1 MKNAAFFLV
10 ASQYVCTAA
19 WLKLIELFPI
29 AQRLFKNCC
38 PCVSFHH
45 CLNGLFFN
53 SMNLVNFWHFIK
65 LLEEV
70 EISQV
75 ISNQHSKVIQL
86 QYKGRRNAYTFEYQA
101 RYQMTHQR
109 DIVPTAR
116 LVSSLRGKGGWC
128 LKLPR
133 GIQITGWSWEERE
146 GCLLGFYLSLQW
158 IAFWGFFV

>member
-109 DIVPTAR
+109 ETLSPL
-116 LVSSLRGKGGWC
+116 LVWFLLLEEKEVDVWNYHGAFKLQAGHGKRGKAVCWVF
-128 LKLPR
+128 
-133 GIQITGWSWEERE
+133 I
-146 GCLLGFYLSLQW
+146 YLFSE
-158 IAFWGFFV
+158 